1 VDFRSRGSVEVV
13 GLQMVVEVVG
23 LQMIVEAVGLQ
34 MVVEVVGGGGSQW
47 VDVKK
52 EAGEY

>member
-13 GLQMVVEVVG
+13 GSKVV
-23 LQMIVEAVGLQ
+23 VEAVGLEV
-34 MVVEVVGGGGSQW
+34 VVEVVRGGGSQW

-52 EAGEY
+52 GAGEY